1 MLPGLLGG
9 ATRFGKTFMTPL
21 RQGDGRAMEKLTRRV
36 GPFLLRRTKADPGI
50 VDDLPPRQEQDVWCD
65 LTREQIALYQ
75 AMTEATLEGVE
86 DKKGIQ
92 RRAHILTALMR
103 FKQICNHP
111 ENFHQEKPDALFK
124 RSGKLDRAMEILEEL
139 IESGQR
145 TVVFTQ
151 FAEMGNLLVRAI
163 EERFDFTAGFYHG
176 GLSPKEREA
185 MVEDFNDPEGPPVL
199 ILSLKAGGVGLNL
212 QVASAV
218 IHYDRWWNPAVE
230 DQATGRAHR
239 IGQKRSVNVYKFVT
253 RATLEE
259 RIVLMLEQK
268 RELAEQVL
276 GSSDES
282 WITEMSDRSLR
293 DFLSL
298 DKGAG
303 GGDDD
308 AR

>member
-1 MLPGLLGG
+1 
-9 ATRFGKTFMTPL
+9 
-21 RQGDGRAMEKLTRRV
+21 
-36 GPFLLRRTKADPGI
+36 
-50 VDDLPPRQEQDVWCD
+50 
-65 LTREQIALYQ
+65 
-75 AMTEATLEGVE
+75 
-86 DKKGIQ
+86 
-92 RRAHILTALMR
+92 
-103 FKQICNHP
+103 
-111 ENFHQEKPDALFK
+111 
-124 RSGKLDRAMEILEEL
+124 
-139 IESGQR
+139 
-145 TVVFTQ
+145 VFTQ
-151 FAEMGNLLVRAI
+151 FTEMGDILVRAI
-163 EERFDFTAGFYHG
+163 EERFDFTPGFYHG
-176 GLSPKEREA
+176 ALTPKQREA

-259 RIVLMLEQK
+259 RIVTMLEQK

-276 GSSDES
+276 GASDES
-282 WITEMSDRSLR
+282 WITEMNDRSLR
-293 DFLSL
+293 EFLSL